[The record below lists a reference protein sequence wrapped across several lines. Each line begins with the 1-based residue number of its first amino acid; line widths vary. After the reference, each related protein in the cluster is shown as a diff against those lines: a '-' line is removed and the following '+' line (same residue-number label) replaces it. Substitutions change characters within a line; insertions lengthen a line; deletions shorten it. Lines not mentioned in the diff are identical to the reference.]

1 MNDNYLQKHQIA
13 ERSVFSVEDH
23 SQIQRCRGDH
33 NRVGY
38 AYQMAFAKL
47 TARFPTQ
54 EPLELIEELLSLV
67 AHRLGVDPN
76 EIVRYA
82 RQSTVSEHQ
91 DLIRGYLG
99 LRRFREAENQALAGF
114 LIEEAYSLEQ
124 PSSLLAM
131 ARGFLQDQ
139 KILIPVSSTLRRI
152 VGEQR
157 ERARQ

>member
-1 MNDNYLQKHQIA
+1 MNDNYFQKHQIA
-13 ERSVFSVEDH
+13 ERSVFSVEDL

-33 NRVGY
+33 NRLGY
-38 AYQMAFAKL
+38 AYQMAFARL
-47 TARFPTQ
+47 TGRFPTQ

-67 AHRLGVDPN
+67 AHRLGADPN

-82 RQSTVSEHQ
+82 RQPTVSEHQ

-114 LIEEAYSLEQ
+114 LIEEAYRLEQ

-131 ARGFLQDQ
+131 AKGFLQDQ
-139 KILIPVSSTLRRI
+139 KLTFRTCPRHF
-152 VGEQR
+152 G
-157 ERARQ
+157 